1 MLQATDDDMLMHEIK
16 KKRKG
21 AIVAK
26 LEAEETK
33 RRPSFQLSQVKPT
46 TDDGLTRAS
55 T

>member
-1 MLQATDDDMLMHEIK
+1 MQATDDDMLMHEIK

-21 AIVAK
+21 AVVAK
-26 LEAEETK
+26 LEAEE

-46 TDDGLTRAS
+46 TDDGLMRAS